1 MSGEKVKGKK
11 TFDQDRGYL
20 RQEWANYVCEEF
32 GGMPTVGLDKVPMGE
47 AKWYACRD
55 SDANIRVFNVLDKME
70 REFGKEVSKAD
81 YDSNY

>member
-1 MSGEKVKGKK
+1 
-11 TFDQDRGYL
+11 
-20 RQEWANYVCEEF
+20 
-32 GGMPTVGLDKVPMGE
+32 MPTVGLDKVPMDE